1 MAGTSK
7 AKHRAPR
14 LGPDEFLAPH
24 ITRLGRFRKVNPLK
38 ARKLPAFSRILG
50 AVGWAVFLE
59 ETLRR
64 ARKASKNEAPEGEV
78 NPPVG

>member
-1 MAGTSK
+1 MRSPGGTR
-7 AKHRAPR
+7 RAPK
-14 LGPDEFLAPH
+14 LGPDEFIAPH

-38 ARKLPAFSRILG
+38 PRPLPSVSRVLG

-64 ARKASKNEAPEGEV
+64 ARKASKMEDAASG
-78 NPPVG
+78 